1 MEWVSVSIAE
11 GKKNF
16 SKLIRDSEENKKRI
30 VISRRGVPVAV
41 ILPYADFVKSRKE
54 EALKKINKLR
64 LIYQRSGIASTDV
77 YEISRNELDR
87 NP

>member
-64 LIYQRSGIASTDV
+64 LIYQRSGIAATDV